1 MYSPGYC
8 RPPSPPPSSPPA
20 SKIHEQTLKLRG
32 LSLLDLEWMK
42 GRVAEIL
49 SEHKGRHKFDPLTRN
64 PRPSV
69 SDVVSSA
76 LPSPSSSMKDE
87 GCSTPETFATDAD
100 RSEVSELFET
110 VRALRAENERSE
122 MLFAAERKAL
132 FQQSARLE
140 AENERLKVVPK
151 AESHKINSEDDD
163 DSFESQTRRHSRAK
177 KAAKPPVVER
187 GYCSAENKGEDR
199 QCLVGARREA

>member
-49 SEHKGRHKFDPLTRN
+49 SEHN
-64 PRPSV
+64 
-69 SDVVSSA
+69 VVSSA